1 VIALFL
7 QFIFLGGDENVNIAR
22 LKIESTPAQLEL
34 KSQKAVQIIEQ
45 QPGELNISQP
55 KPELNIIQTPGKLTI
70 DQSQAWEDM
79 DLKNIF
85 KRIEEAAQRG
95 YQDWL
100 AGIARR
106 SQEGDDLMKI
116 ENGGNPIAEH
126 AKVNSE
132 NPIYEFNIG
141 FIPSPFSV
149 KINYHPGDL
158 KINWKTHKPE
168 IDVKINRPRH
178 DYTPGVIRGEMKQ
191 WPSLKIEVIGLQFDE
206 KK

>member
-1 VIALFL
+1 M
-7 QFIFLGGDENVNIAR
+7 NIAR
-22 LKIESTPAQLEL
+22 LKIESTPALLVL

-45 QPGELNISQP
+45 QPAELNISQP
-55 KPELNIIQTPGKLTI
+55 KPELTIIQTPGKLTI

-106 SQEGDDLMKI
+106 SQEGDDLMGI
-116 ENGGNPIAEH
+116 ENGDNPIAEH

-132 NPIYEFNIG
+132 SPIYEFNIG
-141 FIPSPFSV
+141 FIPSPSSV
-149 KINYHPGDL
+149 KINYQPGDL

-178 DYTPGVIRGEMKQ
+178 DYKPGVIRGEIKQ